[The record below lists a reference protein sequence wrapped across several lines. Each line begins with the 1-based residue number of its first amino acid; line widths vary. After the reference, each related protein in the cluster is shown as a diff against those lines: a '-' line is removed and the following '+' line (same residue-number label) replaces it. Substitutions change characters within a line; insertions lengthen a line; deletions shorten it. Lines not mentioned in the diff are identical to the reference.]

1 MRMVRNRFR
10 NRPGEPDCDLDS
22 CSAWNQSREE
32 RLVAQLKQLKSELL
46 SDGKISSNEVARI
59 RRYVEEDGA
68 LDFDDV
74 AFLVEL
80 IGEANE
86 VCPEF
91 DELFLP
97 LMRHVLLKD
106 GKIDLEEQT
115 ILVDMLVAGG
125 AIRQSEIKLVR
136 DLQIEATET
145 TPGFDKLCQALLAIP
160 AS

>member
-1 MRMVRNRFR
+1 M
-10 NRPGEPDCDLDS
+10 
-22 CSAWNQSREE
+22 AH
-32 RLVAQLKQLKSELL
+32 LKQLKSELL
-46 SDGKISSNEVARI
+46 SDGKLSSNEVARI

-74 AFLVEL
+74 AFLVQL
-80 IGEANE
+80 LGEADE

-106 GKIDLEEQT
+106 GKIDLDEQA

-145 TPGFDKLCQALLAIP
+145 TPGFEKLCQALMAIP